1 MLAHRRVTGHE
12 ELKAQ
17 VEQIRKERLMNTTD
31 ELDRIA
37 EEAWEGAAKKQS
49 ELVNLTFT
57 IVAAK
62 HITYD
67 YQGEQRQTYVA
78 TVAMDGKEEDYY
90 LGGLMVDKQV
100 KYLLD
105 SNLLPTRVRLI
116 RDADRKGMPY
126 VLKGMA
132 AESNGATPETAPK
145 GSFATDADLITG
157 AIEKAGIDE
166 VVLALGDL
174 SKVIM
179 VDEDGAY
186 VLVTKGLSLPD
197 AATIRKTLRGL
208 AG

>member
-1 MLAHRRVTGHE
+1 MLAQRRATAHE

-17 VEQIRKERLMNTTD
+17 VEQIRKERLMNTSA

-37 EEAWEGAAKKQS
+37 EESVENANKQA

-57 IVAAK
+57 ILSVELVS
-62 HITYD
+62 YE
-67 YQGEQRQTYVA
+67 YQGEQRQSYVG
-78 TVAMDGKEEDYY
+78 VVSRDGQEDDRFWLSGSILRRQIDFLVKEQKFP
-90 LGGLMVDKQV
+90 MRV
-100 KYLLD
+100 K
-105 SNLLPTRVRLI
+105 LI
-116 RDADRKGMPY
+116 RDADRNGSPY

-132 AESNGATPETAPK
+132 SENGAAPRTVVP
-145 GSFATDADLITG
+145 TDADLI
-157 AIEKAGIDE
+157 ASAVDKVGIDE

-179 VDEDGAY
+179 VAEDGGY

-197 AATIRKTLRGL
+197 AATIRKTLMGL

>member
-1 MLAHRRVTGHE
+1 MTGHD

-17 VEQIRKERLMNTTD
+17 VEQIKKEREMTNTSE
-31 ELDRIA
+31 ELDRVA

-78 TVAMDGKEEDYY
+78 TVSMDGKEEDYY

-100 KYLLD
+100 KYLID
-105 SNLLPTRVRLI
+105 NQKLPTRVRLI

-126 VLKGMA
+126 VLKGMT
-132 AESNGATPETAPK
+132 AETNGAVPATTSAK
-145 GSFATDADLITG
+145 STDADLI
-157 AIEKAGIDE
+157 ASAVEKVGIDE

-174 SKVIM
+174 AKCIAVE
-179 VDEDGAY
+179 EDGSY

-208 AG
+208 AE